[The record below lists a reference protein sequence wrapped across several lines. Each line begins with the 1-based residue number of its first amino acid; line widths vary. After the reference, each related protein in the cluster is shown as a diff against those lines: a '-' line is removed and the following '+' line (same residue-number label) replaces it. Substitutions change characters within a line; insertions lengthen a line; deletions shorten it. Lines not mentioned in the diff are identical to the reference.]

1 MHKDHRPA
9 CHAFRLE
16 KVKGLPRARAVF
28 DPLLRPRTQ
37 TFAKGFG
44 LLLPTGRIGICT
56 LDMGCV
62 GIGIIQL
69 HGADP
74 LNVNWTIIPIVALGS
89 QTNSRRMHM
98 TASTTDLKSMLKDPS
113 LLETRA
119 YIGGKWVDG
128 EDGTFDVTNPSRG
141 DVVAKVA
148 NLSRAQVAGAIAQAE
163 AAQKEWAKWTGKER
177 AAVMR
182 KWFDL
187 MMANQDDLGMILTAE
202 QGKPL
207 AEAKGEI
214 AYGASFI
221 EFFGEQAKRIYG
233 ETIPGHQR
241 DKRITVIKQPIGVAA
256 SITPWN
262 FPNAMITRKAA
273 PALAA
278 GCAFVA
284 RPAAET
290 PLSAIVMGV
299 LAERAGIPAG
309 VFNVVPSSSS
319 SAIGKEFCE
328 NPAVRK
334 LTFTGSTEVGRILM
348 KQAADQV
355 MKCSMELG
363 GNAPFIVFDDA
374 DLDAAVEGAILCK
387 FRNNGQTC
395 VCANRIYVQAG
406 VYDAFAAKLVKA
418 VEKLKVGDGFEE
430 GVALGPLINPAAG
443 EKVKEHIDDAKAKG
457 ATIALGAN
465 GAMDGNFLA
474 PTIMTGVTQDMKVA
488 QEETFG
494 PLAPLFKFDTEDD
507 VIAMANDTIFGL
519 ASYFYAKDLSRV
531 YKVAEAL
538 EYGIVGV
545 NTGLISTE
553 VAPFGGVKQS
563 GLGREG
569 SHHGIEDYLEMKYI
583 CMSV

>member
-1 MHKDHRPA
+1 MTD
-9 CHAFRLE
+9 
-16 KVKGLPRARAVF
+16 
-28 DPLLRPRTQ
+28 
-37 TFAKGFG
+37 AK
-44 LLLPTGRIGICT
+44 
-56 LDMGCV
+56 
-62 GIGIIQL
+62 
-69 HGADP
+69 
-74 LNVNWTIIPIVALGS
+74 
-89 QTNSRRMHM
+89 
-98 TASTTDLKSMLKDPS
+98 TDLKSMLKDPS

-119 YIGGKWVDG
+119 YIGGEWVDG
-128 EDGTFDVTNPSRG
+128 DDGTFDVTNPARG
-141 DVVAKVA
+141 DVIAKVA
-148 NLSRAQVAGAIAQAE
+148 DLSRAQVAGAIAQAE
-163 AAQKEWAKWTGKER
+163 KAQKEWAAWTGKER

-187 MMANQDDLGMILTAE
+187 MMENQDDLGAILTAE

-221 EFFGEQAKRIYG
+221 EFMGEQAKRVYG

-319 SAIGKEFCE
+319 SAVGKEFCE

-406 VYDAFAAKLVKA
+406 VYDAFAEKLKVA
-418 VEKLKVGDGFEE
+418 VEKLKVGDGFED
-430 GVALGPLINPAAG
+430 GVALGPLINSAAG
-443 EKVKEHIDDAKAKG
+443 EKVKEHIEDAKSKG
-457 ATIALGAN
+457 ANVILGDA
-465 GAMDGNFLA
+465 GDMDGNFLP
-474 PTIMTGVTQDMKVA
+474 PTIMTGVTQDMMVA
-488 QEETFG
+488 TEETFG
-494 PLAPLFKFDTEDD
+494 PLAPLFKFDTVDD